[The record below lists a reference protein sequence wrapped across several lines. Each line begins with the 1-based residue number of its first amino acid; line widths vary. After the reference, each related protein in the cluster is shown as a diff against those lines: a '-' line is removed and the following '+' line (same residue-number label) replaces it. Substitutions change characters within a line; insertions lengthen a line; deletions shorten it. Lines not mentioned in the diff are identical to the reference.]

1 MLESD
6 ARSVGLPVCL
16 PWCCGVTGAR
26 CFALFLCVV
35 SVLRGWAG
43 FHTGLLWISCY
54 VIFMDVV
61 CMESAGVRHHSVV
74 VRRVTVVLPVG
85 SCWWYLGVGV
95 VLCMIDRLGP
105 AVGVTVT
112 EVLVSPGSVAL
123 VVLSSLPVRRGRRVG
138 RKLLQQMDLPR
149 LCSSVRLVDVN
160 HPAAVVWSQ
169 LSACSAEL
177 PRPFPWLRERL
188 TERQRDRERQ
198 TDRLSERERVT
209 RSQKPN

>member
-1 MLESD
+1 M
-6 ARSVGLPVCL
+6 
-16 PWCCGVTGAR
+16 
-26 CFALFLCVV
+26 
-35 SVLRGWAG
+35 
-43 FHTGLLWISCY
+43 
-54 VIFMDVV
+54 
-61 CMESAGVRHHSVV
+61 
-74 VRRVTVVLPVG
+74 
-85 SCWWYLGVGV
+85 

-188 TERQRDRERQ
+188 TDRQRDRERQ

-209 RSQKPN
+209 RSQKSN